1 MIAALRR
8 ASLAAALVLLR
19 LLARIPL
26 RWQHAL
32 GAALGHLAYRLGPRY
47 AHRMRKH
54 LRNSGLCRDEAQF
67 QRVLRANIAETGK
80 QSIESLALWFRP
92 QAEAAALVRSCEGE
106 AAVLDVYRSGQGII
120 LLTPHLGCFEV
131 SAIYA
136 AERFP
141 ITVLYRPP
149 RIAWLEHLIVAGRG
163 RGNEKLAP
171 ASLAGVRS
179 LFRALKT
186 GEAVGILPDQAP
198 GRGEGVW
205 ADFFGRPA
213 YTMTLVGRLWEAARP
228 AVFVAA
234 ALRRPHGEGYDI
246 HVERVEGDL
255 AGEAG
260 ARRINAAIEAAVRRC
275 PEQYLWSYNRY
286 KRPRGAPP
294 SPWRRADK
302 PRRRKSSAG
311 AGQR

>member
-1 MIAALRR
+1 MAAALR
-8 ASLAAALVLLR
+8 AAALAATLALLR

-26 RWQHAL
+26 RWHHAL
-32 GAALGHLAYRLGPRY
+32 GAGLGHLAYWLSPRY

-54 LRNSGLCRDEAQF
+54 LRLSGLCRDEAEYR
-67 QRVLRANIAETGK
+67 RVLRANIAETGK
-80 QSIESLALWFRP
+80 QGIESLALWFRP
-92 QAEAAALVRSCEGE
+92 QAQAAALVRSCHGE
-106 AAVLDVYRSGQGII
+106 QEVVDVHRSGRGII

-136 AERFP
+136 AQRFP

-149 RIAWLEHLIVAGRG
+149 RIAWLEALIVAGRA

-171 ASLAGVRS
+171 ASLKGVRA

-198 GRGEGVW
+198 GSGEGVW

-213 YTMTLVGRLWEAARP
+213 YTMTLVGRLWEATRP

-234 ALRRPHGEGYDI
+234 ALRRPRGEGYDI
-246 HVERVEGDL
+246 HVQRVDGEL

-260 ARRINAAIEAAVRRC
+260 ARRINAAIEDAVRRC

-286 KRPRGAPP
+286 KRPAGAPLP
-294 SPWRRADK
+294 PGFDQTRK
-302 PRRRKSSAG
+302 RRRRSG
-311 AGQR
+311 AG